1 MKVTNKLKF
10 EYGMRSTQD
19 TLNVNLLILKSLAT
33 SYRKTYQRTQ
43 NFLLA
48 EKTNLAGTEKFN
60 RKLFSNIIF

>member
-48 EKTNLAGTEKFN
+48 EKNELG
-60 RKLFSNIIF
+60 RY